1 MPTPDDPLSRFGP
14 ATRTWFTGAFAQPT
28 AAQAGAWD
36 AVARDQHALVV
47 APTGSG
53 KTLAAFLW
61 SIDRIMSAPPP
72 EERARRCRVLYVSPL
87 KALAADV
94 QRNLRSPLTGIR
106 QAAAREGVE
115 VPDIAVGM
123 RTGDTPASER
133 RSFATRPPDILV
145 TTPESLFLILTSS
158 ARAGLAGVETVVL
171 DEIHA
176 VAGSKRGAHLALSLE
191 RLDALLDRPAQR
203 IGLSAT
209 VRPVDA
215 VSRFLGGGRDDSS
228 AREVAVVQ
236 PPSHKEWA
244 IDVVVPVPDLADL
257 DSAPATGLSGGAAAA
272 DGAAGGPGGSGTNGP
287 GTGDDEIDLSGEAT
301 RPLRRAS
308 VWPHVEERVVDLVT
322 DHTSTIVFTNNR
334 RGAERLTAR
343 MNEVW
348 SQRQGLD
355 VADPA
360 STWAALVPG
369 QSGTSAG
376 APRPTPGRRGM
387 PEAVPAQGETLL
399 ARAHHGSMSRAERT
413 RTETELKEG
422 RLPAVVATS
431 SLELGIDMGAVDLV
445 IQVGAPPSVASGLQ
459 RIGRAGHQ
467 VGAVSKGVVF
477 PMFRGDLVPA
487 TVIAQRMRAGEIEHM
502 HVPANPLDVLA
513 QQIVAALAVD
523 DWAED
528 DLLALVRRAAPFA
541 RLGDATWRAV
551 LDMLAGRYPSEDF
564 AELRARITW
573 DRATGMLRGRPGALR
588 LAATSGGT
596 IPDKGAY
603 GVFLAT
609 DGPDGGAPGD
619 ALTDAVTGGAART
632 RGGKRVGELDEE
644 MVYESRAGDTF
655 TLGSSTW
662 RIQEITTDR
671 VLVTPAP
678 GLPGRLPFWKG
689 DAQGRPAELG
699 RAVGAFV
706 READSALAADPDAG
720 RKHLRD
726 AGLDAWAADNLAA
739 YLTEQRLGTG
749 RVPDDRTVVVERFR
763 DELGDWRVVIH
774 SPLGARVHAP
784 WALVISARLRAR
796 FGLDVAAMHSD
807 DGIVLRLPDAGG
819 GWEGDPWD
827 VGTESG
833 QSDDAGTQAPHAPGQ
848 VALDDLLLDPDEVL
862 GAVRDELGS
871 SVMFAARF
879 REAAARALLLPRR
892 RPDKRQPLWQ
902 QRQRSAQLL
911 EVASQFPDFPI
922 VLEAA
927 RECLQD
933 DFDVEALADLMREI
947 AGGGVRVVE
956 VTTATPSPFAQSL
969 LFGYTAQFLYDG
981 DAPLAERRAAAL
993 SLDPELLAELLG
1005 DQGTAD
1011 LADLLDPGAVER
1023 TEAELAGL
1031 APDRQA
1037 RDAEGLW
1044 DLLRRTGPHPL
1055 DALEART
1062 RDEARHAVARWLDEL
1077 EATRRVIRV
1086 RFAGAE
1092 QWAVAEDAGRLRDAL
1107 GVALPVGV
1115 PETFTEP
1122 VPDPLGDLL
1131 RRHARTHGPFG
1142 AGAAAQRFGLGVA
1155 IVAHGLARLEAD
1167 GVLARGSLRPGSLG
1181 GTGDEWC
1188 DPGVLRLL
1196 RRRSLA
1202 VLRAEVE
1209 PVEQEALGA
1218 FLPRWQNVST
1228 GLLRSADGL
1237 VQAIEQLAGAAVPA
1251 SALETLVLPAR
1262 VTDYSPALLDE
1273 LTVAGE
1279 VLWAGHS
1286 RLPGS
1291 GGGDGLVSLH
1301 LADGAPLTLPELEPI
1316 PEESPLDSELH
1327 RAVLD
1332 LLTGSGGFFLPRVA
1346 ELTGA
1351 EPDAVLE
1358 VLWDLVWAGQVTND
1372 GLGALRERVSGAG
1385 AHRAPRT
1392 AARARPVRRSRFA
1405 VSPGRPTSALR
1416 ASASVPGGGG
1426 RWAAL
1431 PTREPDPTV
1440 RAHALTQVLL
1450 ERHGVLT
1457 RSGAAAEGVGA
1468 GYRDVYRVLSGLE
1481 ERGAVRRGYF
1491 VEHLGGSQFAL
1502 PGAVD
1507 RLRVDAQD
1515 RARIVE
1521 AELEVAERTPAVATG
1536 TGASST
1542 SGAVV
1547 LAAMDPANPYGAA
1560 LAWPAGAG
1568 TDRST
1573 GRTPGPAPGG
1583 DGSGF
1588 GVVRPV
1594 QDAPVRDAEPP
1605 SGRIPESRPTAAH
1618 RPGRKAGALV
1628 VLTHGDLALFV
1639 ERGGRT
1645 VLSFTQSPAR
1655 LAVAAAA
1662 LARTVREGRL
1672 GRLVVQRVDGVPA
1685 LEAARHHPVARALV
1699 EAGFAVTPRGL
1710 RISIR

>member
-1 MPTPDDPLSRFGP
+1 MGTMPSADDPLSRFGP
-14 ATRTWFTGAFAQPT
+14 ATRTWFTGTFAQPT
-28 AAQAGAWD
+28 TAQAGAWD

-106 QAAAREGVE
+106 QAAARDGIE
-115 VPDIAVGM
+115 VPDVTVGM

-176 VAGSKRGAHLALSLE
+176 VAGTKRGAHLALSLE

-257 DSAPATGLSGGAAAA
+257 DSAPATGPVHGAAPAPGGAGP
-272 DGAAGGPGGSGTNGP
+272 DGSAGPGS
-287 GTGDDEIDLSGEAT
+287 GDDEIDLSGEAT

-308 VWPHVEERVVDLVT
+308 VWPHVEERVVDLVA

-348 SQRQGLD
+348 AQREGLD

-369 QSGTSAG
+369 QSGTAAG
-376 APRPTPGRRGM
+376 IPRPTPGQRGL
-387 PEAVPAQGETLL
+387 PEAVPGQGEIVL

-445 IQVGAPPSVASGLQ
+445 VQVGAPPSVASGLQ

-513 QQIVAALAVD
+513 QQVVAALAVD
-523 DWAED
+523 DWDEA

-541 RLGDATWRAV
+541 HLGDATWRAV

-609 DGPDGGAPGD
+609 DAPSGGAPGD
-619 ALTDAVTGGAART
+619 VLTDSVTGGSGRT

-644 MVYESRAGDTF
+644 MVYESRVGDTF

-662 RIQEITTDR
+662 RIEEITTDR

-699 RAVGAFV
+699 RAVGTFV
-706 READSALAADPDAG
+706 READAALAADPEAG

-726 AGLDAWAADNLAA
+726 AGLDDWAADNLAA

-807 DGIVLRLPDAGG
+807 DGIVLRLPDSGG
-819 GWEGDPWD
+819 GWDGDLWDGAVPTAGDSSGEGD
-827 VGTESG
+827 G
-833 QSDDAGTQAPHAPGQ
+833 AAQAPHTPGR
-848 VALDDLLLDPDEVL
+848 VTLEDLLLDPDEVL

-933 DFDVEALADLMREI
+933 DFDVAALAGLMRDI
-947 AGGGVRVVE
+947 AAGGVRVVE
-956 VTTATPSPFAQSL
+956 VTTPTPSPFAQSL

-1005 DQGTAD
+1005 ERGTAD

-1055 DALEART
+1055 HALEART
-1062 RDEARHAVARWLDEL
+1062 REEARHAVGHWLDEL
-1077 EATRRVIRV
+1077 EGSRRVIRV
-1086 RFAGAE
+1086 RFAGEE

-1107 GVALPVGV
+1107 GVALPVGI
-1115 PETFTEP
+1115 PETFTEL

-1131 RRHARTHGPFG
+1131 RRHARTHGPFS
-1142 AGAAAQRFGLGVA
+1142 AGTVALRFGLGVA

-1209 PVEQEALGA
+1209 PVEQEALGT
-1218 FLPRWQNVST
+1218 FLPRWQNIAT
-1228 GLLRSADGL
+1228 GLLRGADGL

-1301 LADGAPLTLPELEPI
+1301 LADGAPLTLPTLDPVE
-1316 PEESPLDSELH
+1316 EESPVDSDLH

-1405 VSPGRPTSALR
+1405 ISPGRP
-1416 ASASVPGGGG
+1416 ASTFRGSTSVPGGGG

-1431 PTREPDPTV
+1431 PMREADPTL

-1521 AELEVAERTPAVATG
+1521 AEVEVAERTAAAAAGPGV
-1536 TGASST
+1536 SST
-1542 SGAVV
+1542 TGAVV

-1560 LAWPAGAG
+1560 LAWPA
-1568 TDRST
+1568 S
-1573 GRTPGPAPGG
+1573 
-1583 DGSGF
+1583 
-1588 GVVRPV
+1588 PV
-1594 QDAPVRDAEPP
+1594 PDAEPT
-1605 SGRIPESRPTAAH
+1605 SDEAHETRETRATTAH
-1618 RPGRKAGALV
+1618 RPGRKAGAVV
-1628 VLTHGDLALFV
+1628 VLIHGDLTLFV

-1645 VLSFTQSPAR
+1645 VLSFSQSPAR
-1655 LAVAAAA
+1655 LAAAAAA